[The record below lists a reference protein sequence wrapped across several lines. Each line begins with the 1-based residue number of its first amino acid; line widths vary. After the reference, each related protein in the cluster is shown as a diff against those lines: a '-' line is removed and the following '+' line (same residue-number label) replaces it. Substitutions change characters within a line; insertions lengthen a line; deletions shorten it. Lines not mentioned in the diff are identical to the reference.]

1 MDDEREYLPLS
12 WLSQACYCLRRAG
25 LLMNE
30 QVWLE
35 NEDTAKGRNEHQ
47 KVHTQRIERRGTT
60 VNLYEYEVF
69 SARLGLHG
77 KCDCIEATA
86 DEKGCQ
92 IQAADFPVRL
102 YPVEYKH
109 GTVRDEPEYKLQLC
123 AQAMCLAERYH
134 KLADGYTEEE
144 IAAKLGD
151 PAALAAQFAPTETAS
166 RPGSGRRVLT
176 GIGLGFADLFAGLFF
191 LFLGAWVVVFAAA
204 GVACAAC
211 AVSLL
216 ANWNPYGL
224 LPPMPYWCGAVAALS
239 LLALG
244 VLGGVGTVW
253 LGGLLRQLL
262 RSFGRFQRNA
272 LAASRGN
279 AVLPGLPC
287 FPQFTPKKKRALR
300 NTALIALLLFIVC
313 LTLTVLVSALRAGEF
328 QFWHTWEWFAAAK

>member
-92 IQAADFPVRL
+92 IQAVDFPVRL

-123 AQAMCLAERYH
+123 AQAMCLEERYH
-134 KLADGYTEEE
+134 TEIPEGALYFISAHRRLRVPLDSTLRKQVEE
-144 IAAKLGD
+144 MAQQLRDLRMQLRIP
-151 PAALAAQFAPTETAS
+151 PAAYGPKC
-166 RPGSGRRVLT
+166 RR
-176 GIGLGFADLFAGLFF
+176 
-191 LFLGAWVVVFAAA
+191 
-204 GVACAAC
+204 C
-211 AVSLL
+211 SLQE
-216 ANWNPYGL
+216 YC
-224 LPPMPYWCGAVAALS
+224 MPK
-239 LLALG
+239 
-244 VLGGVGTVW
+244 T
-253 LGGLLRQLL
+253 
-262 RSFGRFQRNA
+262 
-272 LAASRGN
+272 
-279 AVLPGLPC
+279 
-287 FPQFTPKKKRALR
+287 K
-300 NTALIALLLFIVC
+300 
-313 LTLTVLVSALRAGEF
+313 VSAQSYCRTLKAEA
-328 QFWHTWEWFAAAK
+328 EEVCAL

>member
-123 AQAMCLAERYH
+123 AQAMCLEERYH
-134 KLADGYTEEE
+134 TEIPEGALYFISAHRRLRVPLDATLRKQVEE
-144 IAAKLGD
+144 MAQRLRDLRMQLRIP
-151 PAALAAQFAPTETAS
+151 PAAYGPKC
-166 RPGSGRRVLT
+166 RR
-176 GIGLGFADLFAGLFF
+176 
-191 LFLGAWVVVFAAA
+191 
-204 GVACAAC
+204 C
-211 AVSLL
+211 SLQE
-216 ANWNPYGL
+216 YC
-224 LPPMPYWCGAVAALS
+224 MPK
-239 LLALG
+239 
-244 VLGGVGTVW
+244 T
-253 LGGLLRQLL
+253 
-262 RSFGRFQRNA
+262 
-272 LAASRGN
+272 
-279 AVLPGLPC
+279 
-287 FPQFTPKKKRALR
+287 K
-300 NTALIALLLFIVC
+300 
-313 LTLTVLVSALRAGEF
+313 VSAQSYCRTLKAEA
-328 QFWHTWEWFAAAK
+328 EEVCAL

>member
-30 QVWLE
+30 QVWME

-92 IQAADFPVRL
+92 IQAVDFPVRL

-123 AQAMCLAERYH
+123 AQAMCLEERYH
-134 KLADGYTEEE
+134 TEIPEGALYFISAHRRLRVPLDSTLRKQVEE
-144 IAAKLGD
+144 MAQRLRDLRMQLRIP
-151 PAALAAQFAPTETAS
+151 PAAYGPKC
-166 RPGSGRRVLT
+166 RR
-176 GIGLGFADLFAGLFF
+176 
-191 LFLGAWVVVFAAA
+191 
-204 GVACAAC
+204 C
-211 AVSLL
+211 SLQE
-216 ANWNPYGL
+216 YC
-224 LPPMPYWCGAVAALS
+224 MPK
-239 LLALG
+239 
-244 VLGGVGTVW
+244 T
-253 LGGLLRQLL
+253 
-262 RSFGRFQRNA
+262 
-272 LAASRGN
+272 
-279 AVLPGLPC
+279 
-287 FPQFTPKKKRALR
+287 K
-300 NTALIALLLFIVC
+300 
-313 LTLTVLVSALRAGEF
+313 VSAQSYCRTLKAEA
-328 QFWHTWEWFAAAK
+328 EEVCAL

>member
-123 AQAMCLAERYH
+123 AQAMCLEERYH

-191 LFLGAWVVVFAAA
+191 PVFGCVGRRLCGGGGRLRGLCRELACKLESLRSASADALLVRRGRGVEPARAGSPGRCGDRLARWAAA
-204 GVACAAC
+204 
-211 AVSLL
+211 
-216 ANWNPYGL
+216 
-224 LPPMPYWCGAVAALS
+224 AVAAFL
-239 LLALG
+239 
-244 VLGGVGTVW
+244 W
-253 LGGLLRQLL
+253 P
-262 RSFGRFQRNA
+262 
-272 LAASRGN
+272 
-279 AVLPGLPC
+279 LP
-287 FPQFTPKKKRALR
+287 A
-300 NTALIALLLFIVC
+300 
-313 LTLTVLVSALRAGEF
+313 
-328 QFWHTWEWFAAAK
+328 

>member
-92 IQAADFPVRL
+92 IQAVDFPVRL

-123 AQAMCLAERYH
+123 AQAMCLEERYH
-134 KLADGYTEEE
+134 TEIPEGALYFISAHRRLRVPLDSTLRKQVEE
-144 IAAKLGD
+144 MAQRLRDLRMQLRIP
-151 PAALAAQFAPTETAS
+151 PAAYGPKC
-166 RPGSGRRVLT
+166 RR
-176 GIGLGFADLFAGLFF
+176 
-191 LFLGAWVVVFAAA
+191 
-204 GVACAAC
+204 C
-211 AVSLL
+211 SLQE
-216 ANWNPYGL
+216 YC
-224 LPPMPYWCGAVAALS
+224 MPK
-239 LLALG
+239 
-244 VLGGVGTVW
+244 T
-253 LGGLLRQLL
+253 
-262 RSFGRFQRNA
+262 
-272 LAASRGN
+272 
-279 AVLPGLPC
+279 
-287 FPQFTPKKKRALR
+287 K
-300 NTALIALLLFIVC
+300 
-313 LTLTVLVSALRAGEF
+313 VSAQSYCRTLKAEA
-328 QFWHTWEWFAAAK
+328 EEVCAL